1 MNPVFVGTIFWII
14 IGLAAG
20 WKIVK
25 YVGEKSP
32 LGKEWENQK
41 YIKSLI

>member
-1 MNPVFVGTIFWII
+1 MNPVVIGTIVWVI
-14 IGLAAG
+14 IGLAVG
-20 WKIVK
+20 WKIFG

-41 YIKSLI
+41 YICF